1 MKPVFIFK
9 CLVICCLS
17 YINSACSHQQVPL
30 QTVFSSNDC
39 AIRKPTIK
47 SIDTAS
53 ELNNFFESMPV
64 SFSQVPIAVPDV
76 NYDEQTLILYALG
89 QQPTSGYSIEL
100 TQDNATIKK
109 QTLYL
114 PVRVQRPKGG
124 SYQAQVITS
133 PCKIFS
139 LPHVDF
145 SEIVIDNNL
154 AD

>member
-1 MKPVFIFK
+1 M
-9 CLVICCLS
+9 CCLS

-39 AIRKPTIK
+39 AIREPAIK

-64 SFSQVPIAVPDV
+64 SFSQAPIAVPDV
-76 NYDEQTLILYALG
+76 NYDEQRLILYALG
-89 QQPTSGYSIEL
+89 QQPTSGYSIVL

-139 LPHVDF
+139 LPHADY
-145 SEIVIDNNL
+145 SEIVVDNNL